1 MYKVQITQQKNI
13 PCAPLSRF
21 LGQALGGAVVPQA
34 ALGEGADL
42 GVPSRMATRPLRLCT
57 QHNRTQTT
65 RHDETH
71 TAASHSAAHRP
82 CASKTTMG

>member
-34 ALGEGADL
+34 ALGEGAD
-42 GVPSRMATRPLRLCT
+42 